1 MDDVLDELEIATISG
16 ELEDDG
22 DIRARIVLGE

>member
-1 MDDVLDELEIATISG
+1 MMCWTNWSATISG

-22 DIRARIVLGE
+22 EIIARIVLGV